1 MFKSI
6 LIIGLLY
13 TVLSAKSFDTFLQKA
28 IKNSSYLQSYSLG
41 ISQAKEEGLVLTRYK
56 NPSLELE
63 YSSFDADNRSRDNG
77 YRTSYSQPIRL
88 WGIGNNK
95 ADLSNDM
102 QKSANSSYALK
113 KALLI
118 RDISMHFTMY
128 SKQKMLLALGDEEL
142 SIAKTIYKISQARY
156 EAGTISRAIMLQS
169 KIDYET
175 VQIANETL
183 SLSSMKAYYALLN
196 IAGMNEEIVIDPN
209 YKFVSKNMTNTIN
222 NPTLKLLH
230 AQQAQAFSAVQVNSN
245 SVEWMNVFIEYEKE
259 PAQDITRIGLNFPLA
274 FFNKK
279 TEEKKIAT
287 LEANRAKLLINNE
300 SKHLKIEAKKLEK
313 EHIILENLYLKNRE
327 ILKSEIELL
336 DMFQNAY
343 KIANVNLLQLQDI
356 KNRAIATQRNLIQI
370 NTALNQNAITRNYN
384 QGLYND

>member
-6 LIIGLLY
+6 LIVGLLC
-13 TVLSAKSFDTFLQKA
+13 TVSSAESFDTFLQKA
-28 IKNSSYLQSYSLG
+28 IKNSSYLQSSSLG
-41 ISQAKEEGLVLTRYK
+41 IKQAKEEGFVLTRYK

-63 YSSFDADNRSRDNG
+63 YSSFDADNASRDNG

-88 WGIGNNK
+88 WGVGDDK
-95 ADLSNDM
+95 ANLSNDM
-102 QKSANSSYALK
+102 IKSAHSSYALK
-113 KALLI
+113 KALFI
-118 RDISMHFTMY
+118 RDISMNFTLY

-156 EAGTISRAIMLQS
+156 EAGTISRAIMLQA

-183 SLSSMKAYYALLN
+183 SLSVLQAYYELLN
-196 IAGMNEEIVIDPN
+196 IAGIDEEIVIDPS
-209 YKFVSKNMTNTIN
+209 YKFVAKKMTNIIQ
-222 NPTLKLLH
+222 NPRLKLLH
-230 AQQAQAFSAVQVNSN
+230 AQQTQALASAQLNSH
-245 SVEWMNVFIEYEKE
+245 SLEWMNLFVEYEKV
-259 PAQDITRIGLNFPLA
+259 PAQDITRIGVNIPLA
-274 FFNKK
+274 IFNTK

-300 SKHLKIEAKKLEK
+300 SKQLKIKVNKLEK
-313 EHIILENLYLKNRE
+313 EHTTLENLYVKNRE
-327 ILKSEIELL
+327 ILQSEMELL
-336 DMFQNAY
+336 DMFQKAY

-356 KNRAIATQRNLIQI
+356 KNRVIATKRNLIQI